1 MSDLNSLLVNGAGW
15 NLAEGHGINDA
26 GQITGFGTFN
36 GQTRAFL
43 LTPLTESPEPATY
56 ALLAIGLALALR
68 KPAATRSPLPPPPE
82 SPQTPPTR

>member
-15 NLAEGHGINDA
+15 NLAEGHSINDA
-26 GQITGFGTFN
+26 GQIAGLGTFN

-56 ALLAIGLALALR
+56 TLLFIALALVLR
-68 KPAATRSPLPPPPE
+68 KPASTRVPPQPP
-82 SPQTPPTR
+82 Q